1 LVEGFVNKIV
11 ESYGIIKLSEKSKN
25 YLKNP
30 FDFYITENH
39 NYLKENPLVS
49 EKNISQKNS
58 FDKVLFSILLSER
71 KKLAKSKGVPPYAVF
86 QESSIEEMAIKYPIS
101 IDELKNING
110 VGDGKAIKFG
120 QSFIILI
127 KNYVEENN
135 ITRPEDLIIK
145 TTGSNSALKLFIIQS
160 IDRKLQPND
169 IADSKGIELSEL
181 IKELETIVFSG
192 TKLNISYMIDEI
204 FDEDQQ
210 EELYDYF
217 IDSESDDINLA
228 IDEFDGDYDELDL
241 KLYRIKF
248 INEVSN

>member
-1 LVEGFVNKIV
+1 
-11 ESYGIIKLSEKSKN
+11 
-25 YLKNP
+25 
-30 FDFYITENH
+30 
-39 NYLKENPLVS
+39 
-49 EKNISQKNS
+49 
-58 FDKVLFSILLSER
+58 
-71 KKLAKSKGVPPYAVF
+71 
-86 QESSIEEMAIKYPIS
+86 
-101 IDELKNING
+101 
-110 VGDGKAIKFG
+110 
-120 QSFIILI
+120 
-127 KNYVEENN
+127 
-135 ITRPEDLIIK
+135 
-145 TTGSNSALKLFIIQS
+145 LKLFIIQS

-192 TKLNISYMIDEI
+192 TKLNSSYMIDGI

>member
-1 LVEGFVNKIV
+1 
-11 ESYGIIKLSEKSKN
+11 
-25 YLKNP
+25 
-30 FDFYITENH
+30 
-39 NYLKENPLVS
+39 
-49 EKNISQKNS
+49 
-58 FDKVLFSILLSER
+58 
-71 KKLAKSKGVPPYAVF
+71 
-86 QESSIEEMAIKYPIS
+86 
-101 IDELKNING
+101 
-110 VGDGKAIKFG
+110 
-120 QSFIILI
+120 
-127 KNYVEENN
+127 
-135 ITRPEDLIIK
+135 
-145 TTGSNSALKLFIIQS
+145 LKLFIIQS

-192 TKLNISYMIDEI
+192 TKLNIRYMIDGI

>member
-1 LVEGFVNKIV
+1 
-11 ESYGIIKLSEKSKN
+11 
-25 YLKNP
+25 
-30 FDFYITENH
+30 
-39 NYLKENPLVS
+39 
-49 EKNISQKNS
+49 
-58 FDKVLFSILLSER
+58 
-71 KKLAKSKGVPPYAVF
+71 
-86 QESSIEEMAIKYPIS
+86 
-101 IDELKNING
+101 
-110 VGDGKAIKFG
+110 
-120 QSFIILI
+120 
-127 KNYVEENN
+127 
-135 ITRPEDLIIK
+135 
-145 TTGSNSALKLFIIQS
+145 LKLFIIQS

-192 TKLNISYMIDEI
+192 TKLNISYMIDGI